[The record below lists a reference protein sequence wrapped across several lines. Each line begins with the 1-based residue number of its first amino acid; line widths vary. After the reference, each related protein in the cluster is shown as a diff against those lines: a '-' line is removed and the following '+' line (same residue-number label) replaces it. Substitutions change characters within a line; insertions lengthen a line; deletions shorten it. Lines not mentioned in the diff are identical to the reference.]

1 MGRLLSLI
9 VIIALAYGGLYVTYG
24 MALKDDVAQA
34 ITDIGLGTVEVD
46 GIDYGPLAPLGTEAR
61 ITAEVRYQ
69 GASATVDLGLHGH
82 PLFSEE
88 TRLELG
94 GLQALRLTI
103 GAEP

>member
-9 VIIALAYGGLYVTYG
+9 VIAALAYGGLYVTYG
-24 MALKDDVAQA
+24 MAVKKHVTQTL
-34 ITDIGLGTVEVD
+34 TDMGLTAVEVD
-46 GIDYGPLAPLGTEAR
+46 GVSYDPLAPLGTEAEV
-61 ITAEVRYQ
+61 TADVHYR
-69 GASATVDLGLHGH
+69 GAAAGIDLTVHGH

-103 GAEP
+103 GGGQ